1 MTRARAGLLVLAALC
16 LAPSG
21 CALVSQGRLDESQKL
36 SQTLRSEN
44 TRLRD
49 QILALEGQNRDLSER
64 AVDDARRIAAQDD
77 AIEHLEKSVMA
88 YQDDR
93 RKLESAYRRLVA
105 SLGLDDKTD
114 GSVIDRDNSDSR
126 SDSQQ
131 NRSPRA
137 SAIQ

>member
-16 LAPSG
+16 LAPPG

-77 AIEHLEKSVMA
+77 AVEHLEKSVMA

-105 SLGLDDKTD
+105 SLGLDDKTG
-114 GSVIDRDNSDSR
+114 GSVIDRDNSDSG
-126 SDSQQ
+126 SDSRQT
-131 NRSPRA
+131 RSPRA
-137 SAIQ
+137 SALQ